1 MNEMIEASGVSLTPT
16 TIDEITRNVLQT
28 KREAQQA
35 AIYYSVKL
43 GRQLTEAKALLPHGA
58 WGDWLR
64 DKVDFSQRQAENF
77 MKIYEAYGDEQPSLF
92 GGSNSQAFEKLNIT
106 QLLLLTAVPED
117 ERADFAEQNDVE
129 SMSTRDLEQLIRE
142 RDDANR
148 RADQA
153 QRAAAELE
161 ETKKRLEAAMAE
173 AQKAAENA
181 AAANEKIEKEKEKA
195 KKLKEKLDDAVKNPK
210 ITDELLAEIKDGAK
224 AEAEKAAAA
233 QQEKALREL
242 KEKAEAAELAKAE
255 AEKNLAASQADFEE
269 ARKKLAAAN
278 PDVAA
283 VKVLFENAQTAL
295 KKLAERIDAI
305 TDGETKAKMTA
316 ALKALLTSMMP
327 EKEE

>member
-1 MNEMIEASGVSLTPT
+1 MNEMIEAAGVSLTPT
-16 TIDEITRNVLQT
+16 TIEEITRNVLQT

-43 GRQLTEAKALLPHGA
+43 GRQLTEAKAMLPHGEWGA
-58 WGDWLR
+58 WLK

-77 MKIYEAYGDEQPSLF
+77 MKIYEAYGNDQPSLF
-92 GGSNSQAFEKLNIT
+92 GGSNSQAYENLNIT

-161 ETKKRLEAAMAE
+161 ETKKRLEAAEAE
-173 AQKAAENA
+173 ANKAAENA
-181 AAANEKIEKEKEKA
+181 AAAKEKA

-255 AEKNLAASQADFEE
+255 AEKNLAASQADYEE

-295 KKLAERIDAI
+295 KKLKERIDAI
-305 TDGETKAKMTA
+305 TDAETKDKMTA
-316 ALKALLTSMMP
+316 ALKALLTSMQQ
-327 EKEE
+327 EAVK

>member
-1 MNEMIEASGVSLTPT
+1 MNELIEASGVSLTPT

-77 MKIYEAYGDEQPSLF
+77 MKIYEAYGDDQPSLF
-92 GGSNSQAFEKLNIT
+92 GGSNSQAFENLNIT

-161 ETKKRLEAAMAE
+161 ETKKRLETAE
-173 AQKAAENA
+173 AEATKAAENA
-181 AAANEKIEKEKEKA
+181 AAAKEKIEKEKEKA
-195 KKLKEKLDDAVKNPK
+195 RKLKEKLDFAVNNPQIDQK
-210 ITDELLAEIKDGAK
+210 TMSEIEVRAK
-224 AEAEKAAAA
+224 ETAAAEAEKELE
-233 QQEKALREL
+233 QKLRDL
-242 KEKAEAAELAKAE
+242 KEKAQAAELAKEA

-295 KKLAERIDAI
+295 KKLKERIEAINDA
-305 TDGETKAKMTA
+305 ETKDKMTA
-316 ALKALLTSMMP
+316 ALKALLTSMQQ
-327 EKEE
+327 EKK